1 MTDDKSFI
9 HKCPECGA
17 TGSLHDI
24 NCLYGEDPLPSDGN
38 SSSGGGG
45 GAILGIILGL
55 VLLALVCVLFNID
68 IENIPTF
75 FAGLLYIFG
84 ISFGIA
90 LVQFIISLFG

>member
-1 MTDDKSFI
+1 MSDDKFSN
-9 HKCPECGA
+9 HSCPECGA
-17 TGSLHDI
+17 PEGLHDK
-24 NCLYGEDPLPSDGN
+24 NCSYGEDPLPSDGN
-38 SSSGGGG
+38 SSSGGG

>member
-1 MTDDKSFI
+1 MTDDKFSN
-9 HKCPECGA
+9 HSCPECGA
-17 TGSLHDI
+17 PEGLHDI

-38 SSSGGGG
+38 SSSGGG

>member
-38 SSSGGGG
+38 SSSGGG
-45 GAILGIILGL
+45 AILGIILGL
-55 VLLALVCVLFNID
+55 VLLALVCMLFNID

>member
-1 MTDDKSFI
+1 MSDDKSFI

-17 TGSLHDI
+17 PEGLHDI
-24 NCLYGEDPLPSDGN
+24 NCSYGEDPLPSYGK
-38 SSSGGGG
+38 SSSGG
-45 GAILGIILGL
+45 GAILGTILGV
-55 VLLALVCVLFNID
+55 VLLALICVLFNID

-84 ISFGIA
+84 ISIGIA

>member
-38 SSSGGGG
+38 SSSGGG
-45 GAILGIILGL
+45 AILGIILGL

-68 IENIPTF
+68 IDNIPTF

>member
-24 NCLYGEDPLPSDGN
+24 NCLYGEDPLPSDGK
-38 SSSGGGG
+38 SSSGG

-55 VLLALVCVLFNID
+55 VLLALVCMLFKID

>member
-17 TGSLHDI
+17 PEGLHDK
-24 NCLYGEDPLPSDGN
+24 NCSYGDKPLPPHN
-38 SSSGGGG
+38 SSCA
-45 GAILGIILGL
+45 GAIVGVICGL
-55 VLLALVCVLFNID
+55 VLMTLICVLFNID

-90 LVQFIISLFG
+90 LAQFIISLFG

>member
-38 SSSGGGG
+38 SSSGGG
-45 GAILGIILGL
+45 AIVGVICGL
-55 VLLALVCVLFNID
+55 VLMTLICVLFNID

>member
-1 MTDDKSFI
+1 MPP
-9 HKCPECGA
+9 H
-17 TGSLHDI
+17 
-24 NCLYGEDPLPSDGN
+24 N
-38 SSSGGGG
+38 SSCA
-45 GAILGIILGL
+45 GAIVGVICGL
-55 VLLALVCVLFNID
+55 VLMTLICVLFNID

>member
-1 MTDDKSFI
+1 MTDDKFSN
-9 HKCPECGA
+9 HSCPECGA
-17 TGSLHDI
+17 PGSLHDI

-38 SSSGGGG
+38 SSSGG

>member
-1 MTDDKSFI
+1 MSDDKSFI

-17 TGSLHDI
+17 SEGLHDK
-24 NCLYGEDPLPSDGN
+24 NCSYGDKSLPPHN
-38 SSSGGGG
+38 SSCA
-45 GAILGIILGL
+45 GAILGTILGV
-55 VLLALVCVLFNID
+55 VLLALICVLFNID

-84 ISFGIA
+84 ISIGIA